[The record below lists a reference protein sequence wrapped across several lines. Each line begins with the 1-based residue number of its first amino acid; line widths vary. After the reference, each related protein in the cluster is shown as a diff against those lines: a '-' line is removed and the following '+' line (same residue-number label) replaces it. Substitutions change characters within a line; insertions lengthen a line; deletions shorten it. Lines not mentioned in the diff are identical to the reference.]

1 MNKRESMSSIS
12 ERIPIRVKEDG
23 KAAILIGDI
32 LNVLSI
38 TDDLKN
44 GVIIEMFFDPRFT
57 G

>member
-1 MNKRESMSSIS
+1 MNKRESMSSVS
-12 ERIPIRVKEDG
+12 ERIPIRVKEDS